1 MRELVEKILE
11 RVRPHLRVDG
21 ADIELIDVSEE
32 EGIVKLKLT
41 GGCCNCPFSQM
52 ALHAGLES
60 TLKDSV
66 SGVKSVLLVRA

>member
-21 ADIELIDVSEE
+21 ADIELIDVSED
-32 EGIVKLKLT
+32 GIVKLRLK

-60 TLKDSV
+60 TLKESIT
-66 SGVKSVLLVRA
+66 GVKSVELVRA

>member
-1 MRELVEKILE
+1 MRDLVETVLE
-11 RVRPHLRVDG
+11 RIRPQLRVDG
-21 ADIELIDVSEE
+21 ADIELLDVAD
-32 EGIVKLKLT
+32 GVVRLRLI

-66 SGVKSVLLVRA
+66 EGVRRVELIKA